1 MTLRQIQRLIERGEY
16 EMSEKV
22 RTFIEEG
29 LFDEDDLIECVL
41 TAECIYKTERDERQ
55 ESVDRQKYVLLGRDT
70 RGRPFY
76 TAGKVRTDNVGRF
89 YFYITAHPAD

>member
-1 MTLRQIQRLIERGEY
+1 MTLQQIQRLIERGEY

-29 LFDEDDLIECVL
+29 LFDEDDLVECVL
-41 TAECIYKTERDERQ
+41 TAERMYKTERDERR
-55 ESVDRQKYVLLGRDT
+55 ESVDRKKYVLLGRDT

-76 TAGKVRTDNVGRF
+76 TAGKVRRDHAGQF